1 VIPPVADW
9 LRGALADHSAIAL
22 PLALVGG
29 LFSALN
35 PCCLPLYPAAV
46 ATCCA
51 AREPKFQRT
60 AMNAV
65 AFVVGVAFA
74 TTLLGVAAALL
85 GRTMIGLGGWARV
98 AIAVIPLV
106 MGLQLLHWIQ
116 LPLPSISLR
125 GGRPGLGGSFV
136 TGLLLS
142 LALAPCGTPVLASV
156 LSYAAYQGSV
166 PFGATLL
173 FLYGIGAG
181 IPMIAVGTVAGG
193 LASRLAA
200 SRWQPWVDRGTGVLL
215 LGVGFHLLWTAW

>member
-1 VIPPVADW
+1 MIPPVADW
-9 LRGALADHSAIAL
+9 LHAALADHSAIAL
-22 PLALVGG
+22 PLALAGG
-29 LFSALN
+29 LVSALN

-51 AREPKFQRT
+51 ARDPKIRRT
-60 AMNAV
+60 AMNAA

-85 GRTMIGLGGWARV
+85 GRSMIGLGGWARV

-106 MGLQLLHWIQ
+106 MGLQLLHWVQ
-116 LPLPSISLR
+116 LPLPSISVHS
-125 GGRPGLGGSFV
+125 GRPGLGGSFV
-136 TGLLLS
+136 TGLVLS

-166 PFGATLL
+166 SYGATLL

-193 LASRLAA
+193 LAARLAA
-200 SRWQPWVDRGTGVLL
+200 SRWQRWVDRGTGVLL

>member
-1 VIPPVADW
+1 MIPPVADW
-9 LRGALADHSAIAL
+9 LRGALANQNAIAL
-22 PLALVGG
+22 PLALAGG
-29 LFSALN
+29 LVSALN

-51 AREPKFQRT
+51 TRDSKIQRT
-60 AMNAV
+60 ARNAA

-74 TTLLGVAAALL
+74 TTLLGVAAAVL
-85 GRTMIGLGGWARV
+85 GQSMVGLGGWARV
-98 AIAVIPLV
+98 AIALIPLV
-106 MGLQLLHWIQ
+106 MGLQLLHWIR
-116 LPLPSISLR
+116 LPMPSYSVQ

-166 PFGATLL
+166 PYGAALL

-181 IPMIAVGTVAGG
+181 LPMIAIGTVAGG
-193 LASRLAA
+193 LATRLAA
-200 SRWQPWVDRGTGVLL
+200 GRWQPWVDRGTGVLL